1 MNKPN
6 ADTEVES
13 TKSVAEYAPLP
24 SEIHEPQMP
33 PQPEIDAR
41 PRQDPADERQYIH
54 LESTA
59 DKDEGKPRQP

>member
-33 PQPEIDAR
+33 P
-41 PRQDPADERQYIH
+41 
-54 LESTA
+54 
-59 DKDEGKPRQP
+59 